1 MELIRGGD
9 DLRHPAFTPDGPLGP
24 RREVKSG
31 IIMVAAKTGLPIVPL
46 GIAYTRAWRA
56 QSWDHFAVPIPFTT
70 IAAVIGEPIAI
81 PSEIDRGSLL
91 LYKSRVQSILQH
103 LTDDAEGWAVRLR
116 AEGSRAQPPTIDTL
130 GALRKSA

>member
-1 MELIRGGD
+1 MGGQGPSLTNRASLSVQARGHAIQHD
-9 DLRHPAFTPDGPLGP
+9 A
-24 RREVKSG
+24 
-31 IIMVAAKTGLPIVPL
+31 
-46 GIAYTRAWRA
+46 
-56 QSWDHFAVPIPFTT
+56 FTT

-116 AEGSRAQPPTIDTL
+116 AEGSRAQPPTINTL